1 MICDMI
7 CDMMGEGM
15 KRGGGGCERARKGR
29 GGAGVRVRERQRK
42 VRGALLRENGISF
55 ARWTCMNENLWS
67 SERTRSDF

>member
-1 MICDMI
+1 MVCFSQ
-7 CDMMGEGM
+7 MGGGGGGGGGR
-15 KRGGGGCERARKGR
+15 RGGGGGV
-29 GGAGVRVRERQRK
+29 GVRVRERQRK